1 MKQLFIIILVICFL
15 ISSGCTSKNNK
26 NENTVSELSDI
37 ISIEQELTTT
47 SQVESSNVGNIP
59 TNDERSDITSH
70 IESVSTEDNTPKDNI
85 NSEYAINTSASEI
98 ASSNEADV
106 GDNTSSLNST
116 ITSSDS
122 NDGQSQK
129 ATAADAKVVAE
140 KMVEHINAY
149 RVDEGVPIANVLP
162 GLTKYAEYRS
172 QQLIT
177 NFAHDTSDE
186 RTAATALQYGQY
198 IDPSQFGVTGEP
210 YYTVNAREAIAKTDY
225 GGTVDN
231 VAKRLAQLVQ
241 KSPSHWSYVGSE
253 EYIYI
258 GIGVTFEKGIW
269 YCDISVSIVN
279 TDN

>member
-1 MKQLFIIILVICFL
+1 MKQLFIIILVICLL
-15 ISSGCTSKNNK
+15 IFSGCTSKNNK
-26 NENTVSELSDI
+26 NTVSESSDI
-37 ISIEQELTTT
+37 ISIKQELTTT
-47 SQVESSNVGNIP
+47 SQVKSSNVGNIP

-70 IESVSTEDNTPKDNI
+70 TESVSTEDNTQKGNI
-85 NSEYAINTSASEI
+85 NSEPTINTCASEI
-98 ASSNEADV
+98 VSSNEADV

-116 ITSSDS
+116 ITSSNS
-122 NDGQSQK
+122 NDAQSQK

-210 YYTVNAREAIAKTDY
+210 YYTINAREAIAKTDY

>member
-70 IESVSTEDNTPKDNI
+70 IESVGTEDNTPKDNI
-85 NSEYAINTSASEI
+85 NSEHAINTSASEI
-98 ASSNEADV
+98 ASSNEADI

-116 ITSSDS
+116 ITSSNF
-122 NDGQSQK
+122 NDEQSQK

-186 RTAATALQYGQY
+186 RTAATDLQYGQY
-198 IDPSQFGVTGEP
+198 IDPSQFGVAGEP

-241 KSPSHWSYVGSE
+241 KSPSHWSYIGNE

-258 GIGVTFEKGIW
+258 GIGVAFEKGIW